1 MNKAMIAYKIIFKE
15 SAKKSLSGLN
25 KKLADKITL
34 KIYALKE
41 ELRPHGVKK
50 LAGNLNYYRIRIGD
64 YRVIY
69 SIHENILTVEIIR
82 IGHRKDVYN

>member
-1 MNKAMIAYKIIFKE
+1 MATYKIVFKKPAE
-15 SAKKSLSGLN
+15 KVLSVIPKKF
-25 KKLADKITL
+25 AEKILL

-41 ELRPHGVKK
+41 EPRPQGVKK

-69 SIHENILTVEIIR
+69 SVHENILTIEIIR
-82 IGHRKDVYN
+82 IGHRKDVYR